1 MIELG
6 ILLPMISLALL
17 FVLVATHA
25 WQRSVTTTIYVVAV
39 AVAMNCYA
47 HCSYQL
53 AGAVIVAGAIVALA
67 RTVINTEKDRLI
79 KRGDRCSGCSS

>member
-1 MIELG
+1 MIDLQ
-6 ILLPMISLALL
+6 ILLPMISIALL

-25 WQRSVTTTIYVVAV
+25 WQRSITTAIYVVSV

-47 HCSYQL
+47 MCKPHL
-53 AGAVIVAGAIVALA
+53 AGLVIVIGAIVALA

-79 KRGDRCSGCSS
+79 KRGDRCSGC